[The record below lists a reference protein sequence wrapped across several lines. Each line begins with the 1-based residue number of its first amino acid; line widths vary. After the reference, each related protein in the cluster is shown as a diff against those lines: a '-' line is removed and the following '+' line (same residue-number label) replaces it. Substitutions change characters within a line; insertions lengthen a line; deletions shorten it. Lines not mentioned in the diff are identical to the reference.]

1 MEGTMIKITNT
12 PNLLGIS
19 IHGDYEDLKALHIA
33 MSDYLDFYFNHM
45 KEPGAYNCY
54 ETILGLCYDIR
65 HAYQGDRNIES
76 IENNAENI
84 SQLASLIY
92 EVDEAAIMKERK
104 KYKNGNLYFNVEVLY
119 PWAVFYL
126 YALEAIAKSDYPE
139 EWLEDITHSYN
150 KYQAEHDLSLIKY
163 FVQLLWKNIKELLP
177 DDVFEA
183 IWDYSDTVTKV
194 KHYFGSM
201 NTYIGWLCRF

>member
-1 MEGTMIKITNT
+1 MIKITNT
-12 PNLLGIS
+12 PNLLGIA

-33 MSDYLDFYFNHM
+33 MSDYLDFYFDHM

-104 KYKNGNLYFNVEVLY
+104 KIRTGIYISMWKCFTPGRFSICMRLTQSPNPIIRKNGLKTS
-119 PWAVFYL
+119 PI
-126 YALEAIAKSDYPE
+126 AITS
-139 EWLEDITHSYN
+139 TR
-150 KYQAEHDLSLIKY
+150 Q
-163 FVQLLWKNIKELLP
+163 
-177 DDVFEA
+177 
-183 IWDYSDTVTKV
+183 
-194 KHYFGSM
+194 SM
-201 NTYIGWLCRF
+201 TFL